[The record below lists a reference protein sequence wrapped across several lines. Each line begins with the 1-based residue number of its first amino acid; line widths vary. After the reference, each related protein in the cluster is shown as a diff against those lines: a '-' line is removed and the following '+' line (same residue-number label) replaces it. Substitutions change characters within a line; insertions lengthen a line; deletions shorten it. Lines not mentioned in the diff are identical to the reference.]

1 MRSSMKTLELV
12 KRLVENSSM
21 NESEL
26 EWTICFIGEDQSKK
40 LAELTH
46 ELRGEF
52 SKTGD
57 GKEISSGFSYW
68 GISPTIAWNNACN
81 DRFYFVMKESI
92 ESFRTRWDQIYSK
105 NIREQKYNYVSLGVG
120 AGKKDESILN
130 TLFHSN
136 PDLIYF
142 PIDMSSEMLSLGVQ
156 QVIQGTKL
164 KGNRVFPIQID
175 FSTKRNINKLRE
187 LFDRFWLLN
196 DHPIIFSLLGNT
208 LANFKEDTELLRTI
222 SQLMRPNDRFILEV
236 ATTEYLN
243 QEAAKK
249 AAKEYRNSK
258 SFREFVTSA
267 LLQNTDLHIDLESVS
282 FEGYIEVDRA
292 IGIKILYRNLTGS
305 KIDVMLP
312 DRSVINFED
321 QDTILLLLTR
331 KYTLNG
337 INKIISDNN
346 LRILDRLH
354 TTLESGFKYGSSMD
368 LILVAPDSSRIKNSY
383 FPADGIW
390 STRDSVNRK

>member
-1 MRSSMKTLELV
+1 MKTLELV